1 MADELTSEFV
11 LGTLCSNATDLEVRD
26 CLRKYD
32 ITHTLGIQ
40 KRVLNKF
47 TKEVLVK
54 TAKYLELSTD
64 GLLKPAVV
72 HSIIVRIQNL
82 LPDTCQICHERYKF
96 SIGEKP
102 FLACK
107 MCGQEVHKQCFQVLL
122 GIENCDDVNINP
134 HNLPGIHY
142 LCQACEDK
150 IIPKNNP
157 EDTIDLP
164 STQAFEQSLFAQP
177 SEKVSK
183 PNSADSQQQYELE
196 SSELQQAQL
205 PCINSSVLQFSTS
218 ELNSTSLDSTNQPLS
233 GNNSQKQSQ
242 KKICAHYRRNQCRF
256 GMKGKDCP
264 FLHPERCKK
273 LLAHG
278 TKQPDG
284 CNLGKKCEHFHPK
297 MCPNSIAKRLCL
309 DDKCQLTHVKGTA
322 RKKEPKK
329 HNQTQEKVIK
339 TQEKVIE
346 EKSSNSG
353 LKNKSNV
360 SPDDNALNSSSFLAM
375 VSLLRKELCEAMD
388 TKIALAIS
396 QLNPFNRVQQSYP
409 TQYQIPMQSYPPQF
423 PQVNPTMSR

>member
-1 MADELTSEFV
+1 M
-11 LGTLCSNATDLEVRD
+11 
-26 CLRKYD
+26 RKYD
-32 ITHTLGIQ
+32 TNHTLGIQ
-40 KRVLNKF
+40 KRVFNKF
-47 TKEVLVK
+47 NKEVLVK
-54 TAKYLELSTD
+54 TANYLEVSTD

-72 HSIIVRIQNL
+72 HSIIVRVQNL
-82 LPDTCQICHERYKF
+82 LPETCQVCHEKYKF

-122 GIENCDDVNINP
+122 GITCDDADINP
-134 HNLPGIHY
+134 HKLPGIHY

-157 EDTIDLP
+157 EGNPEGTIELP
-164 STQAFEQSLFAQP
+164 STQDVEQAVFAQP
-177 SEKVSK
+177 SEK
-183 PNSADSQQQYELE
+183 ADTRQQYEPE
-196 SSELQQAQL
+196 SRELPQGQL
-205 PCINSSVLQFSTS
+205 PCTNISQSP
-218 ELNSTSLDSTNQPLS
+218 ELNSNPLDSPNLPLS
-233 GNNSQKQSQ
+233 GNNSQKQTQ

-273 LLAHG
+273 LLTHG

-284 CNLGKKCEHFHPK
+284 CNQGRKCEHFHPK

-329 HNQTQEKVIK
+329 HKQ

-346 EKSSNSG
+346 EKNSDSG

-360 SPDDNALNSSSFLAM
+360 SPDDNSLNSSSFLAM

-409 TQYQIPMQSYPPQF
+409 TQYQLPPMQSYPPQF
-423 PQVNPTMSR
+423 PQVNPAMSH